1 LLTRIYTHRRDWFL
15 VLLFSVIVFWLGLG
29 SSTFAH
35 GSETLI
41 EDTIWRSWRFTTE
54 IVLMTALTIVV
65 YARGMIR
72 IRSGS
77 IRKRR
82 YQAVFFFSGLAAIFL
97 ALQSPI
103 DPMAERLFSIHQLQH
118 LLLRMLGPMLL
129 ALSAP
134 QGVLIAGLPRSWRRP
149 LFQYIGT
156 KRWVRRVLA
165 VLMNPAFVWVSFIA
179 SLYIWQIPAFHNA
192 ALYDPVIH
200 YIMHISMLVSGLLF
214 WGLMFDHRDAA
225 NAVLHS
231 VRLIMLIG
239 AIVSNILIGALITLK
254 EVVIY
259 TAYDDAGPRLF
270 DILPLSD
277 ESMGGYIIW
286 VPSSMMCLIAILIVI
301 HGWGKHEARHYARR
315 HNWLSA
321 NSVALEF
328 PETAEE
334 LWIKVDKVNVST
346 AYVLA
351 AISASMFVV
360 ALGTAL
366 IVSYVSR

>member
-1 LLTRIYTHRRDWFL
+1 MFTKICIQRRDCL
-15 VLLFSVIVFWLGLG
+15 LLFSIIAFWLGSG
-29 SSTFAH
+29 SNAFAH
-35 GSETLI
+35 GDETLTD
-41 EDTIWRSWRFTTE
+41 ETIWRSWPFTAE
-54 IVLMTALTIVV
+54 IVLLTALAIVV
-65 YARGMIR
+65 YVRGMTR

-77 IRKRR
+77 ARKRR
-82 YQAVFFFSGLAAIFL
+82 YQAVFFFTGLAAIFL

-103 DPMAERLFSIHQLQH
+103 DPIAERLFSIHQLQH
-118 LLLRMLGPMLL
+118 FLLRMLGPMLL
-129 ALSAP
+129 ALAAP
-134 QGVLIAGLPRSWRRP
+134 QGVLIAGLPRNWRRP
-149 LFQYIGT
+149 IFKYIGS
-156 KRWVRRVLA
+156 KRWLRRVLA

-179 SLYIWQIPAFHNA
+179 SLYIWQIPAFHNT
-192 ALYDPVIH
+192 ALNNSVIH

-214 WGLMFDHRDAA
+214 WGLIFDHRDAA
-225 NAVLHS
+225 NTVSHAL
-231 VRLIMLIG
+231 RLLMLLG
-239 AIVSNILIGALITLK
+239 AIVSNILLGALITLK

-270 DILPLSD
+270 DVMPLVD
-277 ESMGGYIIW
+277 EGMGGYIIW
-286 VPSSMMCLIAILIVI
+286 VPSSMMCLVAILIVI

-351 AISASMFVV
+351 AIPVSMFVV

-366 IVSYVSR
+366 IVSYVS

>member
-1 LLTRIYTHRRDWFL
+1 LFTRICIQRRDWL
-15 VLLFSVIVFWLGLG
+15 LLFRITAFWLGSG
-29 SSTFAH
+29 SGVFAH
-35 GSETLI
+35 GDGTLT
-41 EDTIWRSWRFTTE
+41 EDTIWRSWSFSAE
-54 IVLMTALTIVV
+54 MVLLTALAIVV
-65 YARGMIR
+65 YVRGMTR

-77 IRKRR
+77 IGKRR
-82 YQAVFFFSGLAAIFL
+82 YQAVFFFSGIAAIFL

-134 QGVLIAGLPRSWRRP
+134 QGVLIAGLPRNWRRP

-165 VLMNPAFVWVSFIA
+165 VLMNPTFVWVSFIA

-192 ALYDPVIH
+192 ALYNPVIH

-225 NAVLHS
+225 NTVLHP
-231 VRLIMLIG
+231 VRVIMLIG
-239 AIVSNILIGALITLK
+239 AIVSNILLGALITLK
-254 EVVIY
+254 EVVLY
-259 TAYDDAGPRLF
+259 TAYDDAGQRLF
-270 DILPLSD
+270 NIMPLSD
-277 ESMGGYIIW
+277 EGMGGYIIW
-286 VPSSMMCLIAILIVI
+286 VPSSMMCLIAILIII
-301 HGWGKHEARHYARR
+301 HGWAKHEARHYARR

-346 AYVLA
+346 AFVLA
-351 AISASMFVV
+351 AISVSMLVV
-360 ALGTAL
+360 SLGTAL
-366 IVSYVSR
+366 IVSFVSR